1 MVNDDHRPFL
11 IRGYRR
17 SDREAVRK
25 LCCDTGFLGDPIDPV
40 YEDRE
45 LFADFLTTYYT
56 DHEPGSCFLL
66 EVDGEIRGYLLGSRK
81 PLQNQLY
88 ALYQN
93 VWLFFRALT
102 RYFRY
107 NERSRRFVRWIL
119 VHGWREVPAAPRRTP
134 HFHINLLPDA
144 RKVSTTR
151 ALMSAYLSYL
161 YRSGEKR
168 VYGQIITFESRR
180 GEKMFERYGFK
191 VLNRAEITKY
201 KAIYPESVYLSTV
214 IKNLETAEPLS
225 VTTRSTL
232 LTVATCSK
240 RRRALSVPHFL
251 AGIAQLVEQL
261 ICNQQVVGSNPSAG
275 SLHFPFS
282 NGDCLITRSVLDV
295 ELLHD
300 AVESLHAI
308 KLE

>member
-1 MVNDDHRPFL
+1 MNNDKGFI
-11 IRGYRR
+11 IRSYRDA
-17 SDREAVRK
+17 DREAVRG
-25 LCCDTGFLGDPIDPV
+25 LCCQTGFLGEPIDPV

-56 DHEPGSCFLL
+56 DHEAESCFVL
-66 EVDGEIRGYLLGSRK
+66 ETDGEIVGYLLGSRR

-88 ALYQN
+88 AFYQN
-93 VWLFFRALT
+93 VWLFFRALA

-107 NERSRRFVRWIL
+107 NARSRRFIRWTL

-144 RKVSTTR
+144 RRISTTR

-161 YRSGEKR
+161 YRCGEKR
-168 VYGQIITFESRR
+168 VYGQIVTFESRR

-201 KAIYPESVYLSTV
+201 KAFYPESVYLSTV

-225 VTTRSTL
+225 VTSRSRL
-232 LTVATCSK
+232 
-240 RRRALSVPHFL
+240 
-251 AGIAQLVEQL
+251 
-261 ICNQQVVGSNPSAG
+261 
-275 SLHFPFS
+275 
-282 NGDCLITRSVLDV
+282 
-295 ELLHD
+295 
-300 AVESLHAI
+300 
-308 KLE
+308 